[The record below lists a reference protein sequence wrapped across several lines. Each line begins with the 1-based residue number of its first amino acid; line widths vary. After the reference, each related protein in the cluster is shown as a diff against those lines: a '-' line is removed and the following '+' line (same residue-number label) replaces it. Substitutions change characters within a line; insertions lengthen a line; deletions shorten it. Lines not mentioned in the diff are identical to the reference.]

1 MDKVKVGQL
10 KIQMQQW
17 LNEAEEFIND
27 IPPVQLYTAVG
38 VVLSTL
44 ILLLIKFS
52 SKRFIAPLDDESKV
66 SSKLGYNESFTKCE
80 GKDLLN
86 LAVCR
91 GTCTCVRLFKRT
103 TSNTI
108 VLTGLSGGGKTF
120 LFYQLRDGSA
130 HQGTMTSMEPNEG
143 SFILHSEEDKG
154 KMDLI
159 IADGPSVF
167 SLKGKLKPVHVVDVP
182 GHSRLRPK
190 LDEFLPQAA
199 GVVFVVDSVEFLP
212 NCRPASEYLYEI
224 LTKASV
230 VKKKVPVL
238 LLCNKVDKVTAHT
251 AEFIRKQLE
260 KEIDKLRTSRTVV
273 SDADISNE
281 YTLGVP
287 GEPFAFSQ
295 CHNRVIVAEASGL
308 TGEISQLEKFIR
320 ENVKP

>member
-1 MDKVKVGQL
+1 MDKEKVEQW
-10 KIQMQQW
+10 KIQMQQC
-17 LNEAEEFIND
+17 LNEAEEFINH

-44 ILLLIKFS
+44 ILLLI
-52 SKRFIAPLDDESKV
+52 I
-66 SSKLGYNESFTKCE
+66 
-80 GKDLLN
+80 
-86 LAVCR
+86 
-91 GTCTCVRLFKRT
+91 RLFKRT

-108 VLTGLSGGGKTF
+108 VFTRLSGSGKPY

-130 HQGTMTSMEPNEG
+130 HQGTVTSMEPNEG
-143 SFILHSEEDKG
+143 SFILHSEEDNG

-159 IADGPSVF
+159 NAAGLSGF
-167 SLKGKLKPVHVVDVP
+167 SLKGKLKHVHVVDVP

-190 LDEFLPQAA
+190 LDEFLPEAA

-238 LLCNKVDKVTAHT
+238 LCTKVDKVTAHT

-260 KEIDKLRTSRTVV
+260 KEIDKLHTSRTAL
-273 SDADISNE
+273 SDADIFNE
-281 YTLGVP
+281 YTLGVS

-295 CHNRVIVAEASGL
+295 CHNRVIVPEACGL

>member
-1 MDKVKVGQL
+1 MDKEKVEQL
-10 KIQMQQW
+10 KIQTQQW
-17 LNEAEEFIND
+17 LNEAEEFINH

-44 ILLLIKFS
+44 ILLLI
-52 SKRFIAPLDDESKV
+52 I
-66 SSKLGYNESFTKCE
+66 
-80 GKDLLN
+80 
-86 LAVCR
+86 
-91 GTCTCVRLFKRT
+91 RLFKRA

-108 VLTGLSGGGKTF
+108 VLTGLSGSGKTY

-130 HQGTMTSMEPNEG
+130 HQGTVTSMEPNEG
-143 SFILHSEEDKG
+143 SFILHSEEDK
-154 KMDLI
+154 
-159 IADGPSVF
+159 
-167 SLKGKLKPVHVVDVP
+167 KGKLKPVHVVDVP

-230 VKKKVPVL
+230 VKKKVPIL

-260 KEIDKLRTSRTVV
+260 KEIDKLRTSRTAV

>member
-1 MDKVKVGQL
+1 MDKEKVEQL
-10 KIQMQQW
+10 KIQMQLW
-17 LNEAEEFIND
+17 LNEAEEFINH

-38 VVLSTL
+38 VVLFSF
-44 ILLLIKFS
+44 ILLLI
-52 SKRFIAPLDDESKV
+52 I
-66 SSKLGYNESFTKCE
+66 
-80 GKDLLN
+80 
-86 LAVCR
+86 
-91 GTCTCVRLFKRT
+91 RLFKRT

-108 VLTGLSGGGKTF
+108 VLAGLSGSGKTY

-130 HQGTMTSMEPNEG
+130 HQGTVTSMEPNED
-143 SFILHSEEDKG
+143 SFILHSEEDK
-154 KMDLI
+154 
-159 IADGPSVF
+159 
-167 SLKGKLKPVHVVDVP
+167 KGKLRLVHIVDVP

-199 GVVFVVDSVEFLP
+199 GVVFVVDSVEFLS

-230 VKKKVPVL
+230 VKIKVPVL

-251 AEFIRKQLE
+251 AEFIKKQLE
-260 KEIDKLRTSRTVV
+260 KEIDKLRTSRTAV

-287 GEPFAFSQ
+287 GEPFSFSQ
-295 CHNRVIVAEASGL
+295 CHNRIIVAEASGL
-308 TGEISQLEKFIR
+308 IGEISQLEKFIR